1 MKKVLNA
8 QARRAAQILKKFAG
22 KIINYSGYEI
32 KAIKSLNGFWD
43 FDTKFVKE
51 YRHIQNNTVVSI
63 DRCFMIYQIA
73 QAVKNVPGDMAELG
87 VYKGGTAHIILEATR
102 GTDKKLFLFDTFEG
116 LPPTGVLSIEKDN
129 IENKD
134 SFSNN
139 SVELVKEFLSQKS
152 DIKRVIFKEGFFPQ
166 TTHGLENNKFSLAY
180 LDADL
185 YQSMKDGLEFFYPR
199 MNKGGIIIIDD
210 YQSQCWPGTTQAVH
224 EFRDSHNTSVIMTQ
238 RNQCIILC

>member
-1 MKKVLNA
+1 MKLTIAPFFRNLISKPKK
-8 QARRAAQILKKFAG
+8 ILGRVMNFAG
-22 KIINYSGYEI
+22 YEV
-32 KAIKSLNGFWD
+32 KAINSLNGFWS
-43 FDTKFVKE
+43 FDTEFVKNYE
-51 YRHIQNNTVVSI
+51 HIRNNTVVSI
-63 DRCFMIYQIA
+63 DRCFMLYQLA
-73 QAVKNVPGDMAELG
+73 KAVQQIPGDIAELG

-116 LPPTGVLSIEKDN
+116 LPPTGVLAIEKDN

-139 SVELVKEFLSQKS
+139 SVELVKDFLSQKS
-152 DIKRVIFKEGFFPQ
+152 DFARVIFKKGFFPQ
-166 TTHGLENNKFSLAY
+166 TAHGLESNKFSLVY

-199 MNKGGIIIIDD
+199 MNKGGIIVIDD

-224 EFRDSHNTSVIMTQ
+224 EFSQKNKISIVMTQ
-238 RNQCIILC
+238 RNQCIVLC